1 MNGNLTMPSY
11 QAALDYYLKA
21 LNSYH
26 DLLDSDILQNLQQ
39 SIDLAKNLE
48 IPLNIK
54 IAECYLQL
62 SQFFDAIKFCSKIID
77 TNLGISDDGVLGDI
91 RAKAYYLR
99 AQALISVDQSEMAK
113 KDLEESLELRED
125 EQSISLLNSI

>member
-1 MNGNLTMPSY
+1 MNGNLTMPSH

-54 IAECYLQL
+54 IAECYL
-62 SQFFDAIKFCSKIID
+62 
-77 TNLGISDDGVLGDI
+77 
-91 RAKAYYLR
+91 
-99 AQALISVDQSEMAK
+99 
-113 KDLEESLELRED
+113 
-125 EQSISLLNSI
+125 